1 MEYKQIYRE
10 TKVNPPDPGER
21 ADRFFTLTL
30 YEALGDYQA
39 PLLLKV
45 ESGNPQLEDWDRHW
59 EIVAMPRNQAI
70 REVIKRLDTHVFEEK
85 E

>member
-45 ESGNPQLEDWDRHW
+45 ESGNPQLSTLG
-59 EIVAMPRNQAI
+59 PTPTYI
-70 REVIKRLDTHVFEEK
+70 RLYWTK
-85 E
+85 